1 MTLRMRTG
9 TAVDPDR
16 DEARRWLEE
25 ELRDP
30 GYAVREALVVRLWR
44 WVSDRLP
51 SLDLSGQ
58 LPAWAAWALLG
69 GVLLAAGAVVAF
81 AARDRWRRATLAAPA
96 GPGAVL
102 EEAGVSAADYRR
114 RARAA
119 ASAGDHGA
127 ALLDAYRAIAAGA
140 VERTLVEHRPG
151 RTAHE
156 VSVELAPALPAE
168 AGALSAAADLFD
180 AVRYGG
186 APADARQAATV
197 VELERRVAAA
207 RPVLDPARPWSGA
220 AP

>member
-1 MTLRMRTG
+1 MRTG

-16 DEARRWLEE
+16 EEARRWLEE

-44 WVSDRLP
+44 WVGDHLP
-51 SLDLSGQ
+51 TLDLSGQ

-69 GVLLAAGAVVAF
+69 GVLVAAAAVVAF
-81 AARDRWRRATLAAPA
+81 AARDRWRRGTLAARA
-96 GPGAVL
+96 GRGAVL

-114 RARAA
+114 RAQAA
-119 ASAGDHGA
+119 ASAGDHGG
-127 ALLDAYRAIAAGA
+127 ALLDAYRALAAGA
-140 VERTLVEHRPG
+140 VERALVEHRPG

-156 VSVELAPALPAE
+156 VSVELAPALPEE
-168 AGALSAAADLFD
+168 AGALAVAADLFD

-186 APADARQAATV
+186 APADARQAASV
-197 VELERRVAAA
+197 IELERRVAAA
-207 RPVLDPARPWSGA
+207 RPVLGPAGTGSGA